1 MMISH
6 IDHIVLTVSD
16 IEKSVDFYKRVL
28 CMEEVTFANGRK
40 AVTFGNQKINFQ
52 LLGQESRNV
61 ANVGSGDVCL
71 ISDWPLRTVIDHLVN
86 ENVKIIE
93 GPVEKSG
100 AVGSIQSVYFLD
112 LDKNLIEVSV
122 YQ

>member
-1 MMISH
+1 MIHH

-52 LLGQESRNV
+52 LLGQEPRNV

-71 ISDWPLRTVIDHLVN
+71 VSDW
-86 ENVKIIE
+86 
-93 GPVEKSG
+93 PVEKSG
-100 AVGSIQSVYFLD
+100 AVGAIQSVYFLD